1 MILTMKSKKFVKIEF
16 LVIQSDSYEFG
27 TDSTPPDP
35 MYLLV
40 FSMVWED
47 FVRHGL
53 KIHAYSAF
61 LWNSVKNHEIIKNH
75 EILDFLK
82 SL

>member
-1 MILTMKSKKFVKIEF
+1 M
-16 LVIQSDSYEFG
+16 IQSDSYEFG

-47 FVRHGL
+47 FVHHGL
-53 KIHAYSAF
+53 KINAYSAF
-61 LWNSVKNHEIIKNH
+61 LWNSMKNHENH
-75 EILDFLK
+75 KK
-82 SL
+82 S